1 MIHKTTRS
9 ILSVLLAALLLVT
22 STPLTPAFAG
32 VGEAVSLQSE
42 SGESE
47 GLKPAADGT
56 YLIYTAENLKEFA
69 AIVNGTDGTSTDS
82 DANAKLMNDIV
93 LNEKI
98 KVDDN
103 GAVTNQEK
111 LSEWIP
117 IGTSSINS
125 YKGTFD
131 GNGKTISGLYIKS
144 TADYQGLF
152 GRVNGGTVKDLSVSG
167 SVTADTLQP
176 QGAATR
182 AQVAAIL
189 QRFLSE

>member
-1 MIHKTTRS
+1 M
-9 ILSVLLAALLLVT
+9 LEW
-22 STPLTPAFAG
+22 G
-32 VGEAVSLQSE
+32 GAVSLQSE